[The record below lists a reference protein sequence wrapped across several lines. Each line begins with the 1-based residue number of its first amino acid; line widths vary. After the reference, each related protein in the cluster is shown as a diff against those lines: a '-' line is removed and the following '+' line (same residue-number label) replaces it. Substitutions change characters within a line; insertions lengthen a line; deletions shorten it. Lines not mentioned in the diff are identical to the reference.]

1 MEDVD
6 ELCAKL
12 GRSRDVDELCAKL
25 GRSRDIILKLLSRGV
40 PRVDIQLPKLHPR
53 VFEGG
58 YDSRPFDVERSDNCE
73 SEPLLQTVAR
83 SDTDRNGVWPRAE
96 EVAVAIG
103 SRQSSVEDDSFQ
115 MARRMETLA
124 CQAAERQISHSRLAA
139 IGATAAASSLCIA
152 AALQQEHLRP
162 DDGLMSAA
170 VCSAIANT
178 AAPAGARRGRGSHCA
193 PGQSR
198 PPISSAIFCVLASV
212 FSVSAAFASTAGL
225 VCSWTACA
233 SAIFCVLAAVFSEVR
248 AGTESLVE
256 QARTDVMGPLEQ
268 LDKAIAELV
277 SEQAP
282 AIEQLRQLPEFS
294 LSADDLPQPSSLSV
308 PLKGCR
314 KLLEAALSDAR
325 SSAASIMEDLVLE
338 SHLGRLA
345 TQRQAFSF
353 HIVLLPLAASTAI
366 NVLAAVFSARWLARL
381 ADSAPGAERGG
392 EEYELGAEDGPGR
405 PSRSGWFVASLYL
418 CLPLAMLTLCSLQL
432 LALMMHWRKRKL
444 CSMVNKALTVLQR
457 DFSEHIDGAIRTTA
471 DHVFYEVFA
480 EVRARAA
487 EFFQQHEQH
496 LCNLKVMAEERAGS
510 GEVSIQDK
518 ALD

>member
-1 MEDVD
+1 
-6 ELCAKL
+6 
-12 GRSRDVDELCAKL
+12 
-25 GRSRDIILKLLSRGV
+25 
-40 PRVDIQLPKLHPR
+40 
-53 VFEGG
+53 
-58 YDSRPFDVERSDNCE
+58 
-73 SEPLLQTVAR
+73 
-83 SDTDRNGVWPRAE
+83 
-96 EVAVAIG
+96 
-103 SRQSSVEDDSFQ
+103 
-115 MARRMETLA
+115 
-124 CQAAERQISHSRLAA
+124 
-139 IGATAAASSLCIA
+139 
-152 AALQQEHLRP
+152 
-162 DDGLMSAA
+162 
-170 VCSAIANT
+170 
-178 AAPAGARRGRGSHCA
+178 
-193 PGQSR
+193 
-198 PPISSAIFCVLASV
+198 
-212 FSVSAAFASTAGL
+212 VSAAFASTAGL

-233 SAIFCVLAAVFSEVR
+233 SSIFCVLAAVFSEVR
-248 AGTESLVE
+248 AGAESLVE
-256 QARTDVMGPLEQ
+256 QARADVMGPLEQ
-268 LDKAIAELV
+268 LEKAIGELA

-294 LSADDLPQPSSLSV
+294 LSADDFPQPSLLSV

-366 NVLAAVFSARWLARL
+366 NVLAAVFSAQWLARL
-381 ADSAPGAERGG
+381 ADSASGAERGR
-392 EEYELGAEDGPGR
+392 EEYELGAGDGPGR